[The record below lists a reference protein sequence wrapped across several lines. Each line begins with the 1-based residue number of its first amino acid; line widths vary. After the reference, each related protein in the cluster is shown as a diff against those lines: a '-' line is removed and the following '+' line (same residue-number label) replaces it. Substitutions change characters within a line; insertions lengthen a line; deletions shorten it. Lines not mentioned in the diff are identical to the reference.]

1 MSDELHRIVGRIDE
15 RTELMMRSMDE
26 FKRSAE
32 NHSERIG
39 SLERTRS
46 YGMGIAATIGAVV
59 SLLGSKIANALG
71 FFH

>member
-1 MSDELHRIVGRIDE
+1 MSEELHRIVGRIDE
-15 RTELMMRSMDE
+15 RTVLMMRSMDE

-46 YGMGIAATIGAVV
+46 YGMGIAASIGAIV